1 MNRRYFSLK
10 LPSGSIS
17 SIIFD
22 KLYLS
27 NMNRTLLLILMFLLS
42 FQAQGQGPIIQR
54 LVPAF
59 WWTGMNHN
67 QLEIVIYGAEI
78 SGSRVSLEYEGVTFN
93 GVTQVENPNY
103 LFLNLTITDQ
113 AEPGFIP
120 IIFEK
125 YGERLLVQY
134 ELKAR
139 SRTEAATKYVG
150 QEDLIYLIMP
160 DRFAN
165 GDPSNDAIAGLQ
177 QATVDR
183 EGKYQRH
190 GGDLAGIENKLD
202 YLQSI
207 GVTTLWLNP
216 VEINDQPH
224 ESYHGYAA
232 TDHYQVDPRF
242 GGNEAYKSLVDACHA
257 RGMKVIRDVVY
268 NHVGDYHWLMRDK
281 PSSDWVHQWEEFT
294 KTSYR
299 APTLL
304 DPYASTADKKI
315 MTDGWFDTHMPDLNQ
330 HNEHVASYLIQN
342 SIWWIENFGVN
353 GYRIDTYAYPD
364 QQFMADWAEAILAEY
379 PGFSFFGETWVH
391 NVPVQSWFT
400 ANTPNKDINSQMAG
414 VTDFQLQYALMDA
427 LHQNFGWTEG
437 LSRIYYVLAQD
448 YVYENPWANVVFLD
462 NHDISRFYASVN
474 EDMNKMKMATAFT
487 FTTRG
492 IPQIYYGTEILM
504 REPFDWGNHDKVRM
518 EFPGG
523 WEGDAV
529 NKFTAGGR
537 TDEENEYFNYFRR
550 LAQFRKVSP
559 ALTAGSLTQ
568 FVPEEGIYVY
578 ARVHSEQTILV
589 IMNQNKEEK
598 GLNWDRFQEVIGESP
613 TARNIMTD
621 EVVSFSEGFTAPGT
635 STTVLEILR

>member
-1 MNRRYFSLK
+1 MFRN
-10 LPSGSIS
+10 
-17 SIIFD
+17 
-22 KLYLS
+22 
-27 NMNRTLLLILMFLLS
+27 LLLLLTLILTIP
-42 FQAQGQGPIIQR
+42 AQGQEPNIQR
-54 LVPAF
+54 LDPPY
-59 WWTGMNHN
+59 WWTGMNTN
-67 QLEIVIYGAEI
+67 QIDIVVYGEGI
-78 SGSRVSLEYEGVTFN
+78 SGSRVSVEYDGVMFD
-93 GVTQVENPNY
+93 GATQVENPNY
-103 LFLNLTITDQ
+103 LFLSLTISNQ
-113 AEPGFIP
+113 AVPGLIP
-120 IIFEK
+120 ITFEK
-125 YGERLLVQY
+125 SGNQVLVQY
-134 ELKAR
+134 ELKER
-139 SRTEAATKYVG
+139 VRTEASTNYVG

-160 DRFAN
+160 DRFSN
-165 GDPSNDAIAGLQ
+165 GDPDNDAFDQLQ
-177 QATVDR
+177 QHTADR
-183 EGKYQRH
+183 DGKYQRH
-190 GGDLAGIENKLD
+190 GGDLLGIENKLD

-232 TDHYQVDPRF
+232 TDHYRVDPRF

-268 NHVGDYHWLMRDK
+268 NHVGDQHWLMKDM
-281 PSSDWVHQWEEFT
+281 PSSDWVHQWDEFT

-304 DPYASTADKKI
+304 DPYASAADKKI

-330 HNEHVASYLIQN
+330 QNAHVASYLIQN

-364 QQFMADWAEAILAEY
+364 QQFMADWAEAILTEY
-379 PGFSFFGETWVH
+379 PDFSFFGETWVH

-400 ANTPNKDINSQMAG
+400 ANTANKDINSQMAG

-474 EDMNKMKMATAFT
+474 EDMNKMKMATVFT
-487 FTTRG
+487 LTTRG

-504 REPFDWGNHDKVRM
+504 REPFDWSDHDKVRM

-529 NKFTAGGR
+529 NKFSAEDR
-537 TDEENEYFNYFRR
+537 TEEENEYFNFFQR

-559 ALTAGSLTQ
+559 ALSAGGLTQ

-578 ARVHSEQTILV
+578 ARTHADQTIIV
-589 IMNQNKEEK
+589 IMNQNKESK
-598 GLNWDRFQEVIGESP
+598 AMNWDRFGEVLGTSA

-621 EVVSFSEGFTAPGT
+621 EVVSFSEDFTAPGT
-635 STTVLEILR
+635 SATVLELLR

>member
-1 MNRRYFSLK
+1 MNR
-10 LPSGSIS
+10 
-17 SIIFD
+17 
-22 KLYLS
+22 
-27 NMNRTLLLILMFLLS
+27 LLLLLVTFLFSVPLI
-42 FQAQGQGPIIQR
+42 GQEVNIER
-54 LVPAF
+54 LDPPF
-59 WWTGMNHN
+59 WWTEMNHDE
-67 QLEIVIYGAEI
+67 LEIVVYGENI
-78 SGSRVSLEYEGVTFN
+78 SESRVSINYEGVIFQ
-93 GVTQVENPNY
+93 GATQVENPNY
-103 LFLNLTITDQ
+103 LFITLAITEQ
-113 AEPGFIP
+113 ASPGMVP
-120 IIFEK
+120 IVFENAT
-125 YGERLLVQY
+125 GGVLVQY
-134 ELKAR
+134 ELKER
-139 SRTEAATKYVG
+139 TRTEAATNYVG

-165 GDPSNDAIAGLQ
+165 GDPSNDAIAELQ
-177 QATVDR
+177 QSTVDR
-183 EGKYQRH
+183 QGKYQRH
-190 GGDLAGIENKLD
+190 GGDLAGIEGKLD

-207 GVTTLWLNP
+207 GITTLWLNP

-242 GGNEAYKSLVDACHA
+242 GGNDAYTSLVDACHA

-268 NHVGDYHWLMRDK
+268 NHVGDQHWLMRDK
-281 PSSDWVHQWEEFT
+281 PSSDWVHEWDEFT

-304 DPYASTADKKI
+304 DPYASSADKKI

-330 HNEHVASYLIQN
+330 QNKHVASYLIQN

-364 QQFMADWAEAILAEY
+364 QQFMADWAEAILSEY
-379 PGFSFFGETWVH
+379 PEFTFFGETWVH

-400 ANTPNKDINSQMAG
+400 ANTTNKDINSQMAG

-427 LHQNFGWTEG
+427 LHQDFGWTEG

-448 YVYENPWANVVFLD
+448 YVYDNPWANVVFLD

-474 EDMNKMKMATAFT
+474 EDMNKMKMATVFT
-487 FTTRG
+487 LTTRG

-504 REPFDWGNHDKVRM
+504 REPFDWGDHDKVRM

-529 NKFTAGGR
+529 NKFVASDR
-537 TDEENEYFNYFRR
+537 TSEENEYFNFFRR

-568 FVPEEGIYVY
+568 FVPEDGVYVY
-578 ARVHSEQTILV
+578 ARVHEAQTILV
-589 IMNQNKEEK
+589 IMNQNKDAK
-598 GLNWDRFQEVIGESP
+598 PVNWDRYREVFGEST
-613 TARNIMTD
+613 TARDIMTD
-621 EVVSFSEGFTAPGT
+621 EVVSFSEDFTTPGT
-635 STTVLEILR
+635 SATVLELLR

>member
-1 MNRRYFSLK
+1 MNR
-10 LPSGSIS
+10 
-17 SIIFD
+17 
-22 KLYLS
+22 
-27 NMNRTLLLILMFLLS
+27 NLLLLLMVMLS
-42 FQAQGQGPIIQR
+42 IQTQAQEISIQR
-54 LVPAF
+54 LDPAY

-67 QLEIVIYGAEI
+67 QIEVVIYGEDI
-78 SGSRVSLEYEGVTFN
+78 SGSTVSVEYDGVRFN
-93 GVTQVENPNY
+93 GATQVDNPNY
-103 LFLNLTITDQ
+103 LFLDLTITDQ
-113 AEPGFIP
+113 AEPGLVP
-120 IIFEK
+120 IVFEK
-125 YGERLLVQY
+125 SGERVLVQY

-139 SRTEAATKYVG
+139 TRTQAATNYVG

-165 GDPSNDAIAGLQ
+165 GDPSNDEVAGLQ
-177 QATVDR
+177 QPTVDR
-183 EGKYQRH
+183 QGKYQRH
-190 GGDLAGIENKLD
+190 GGDLAGIEGKLE

-232 TDHYQVDPRF
+232 TDHYRVDPRF

-268 NHVGDYHWLMRDK
+268 NHVGDQHWLMKDM
-281 PSSDWVHQWEEFT
+281 PSSDWVHQWDEFT

-315 MTDGWFDTHMPDLNQ
+315 MADGWFDTHMPDLNQ
-330 HNEHVASYLIQN
+330 QNPHVASYLIQN

-364 QQFMADWAEAILAEY
+364 QQFMAEWAEAILAEY
-379 PGFSFFGETWVH
+379 PGFTFFGETWVH

-400 ANTPNKDINSQMAG
+400 ANTPNKDIDSRMAG

-427 LHQNFGWTEG
+427 LHQDFGWTEG

-504 REPFDWGNHDKVRM
+504 REPFDWGNHDKVRL

-529 NKFTAGGR
+529 DKFTEAGR
-537 TDEENEYFNYFRR
+537 TTEENEYFNYFRR

-578 ARVHSEQTILV
+578 ARVHETQTIIV
-589 IMNQNKEEK
+589 IMNQNKDAK
-598 GLNWDRFQEVIGESP
+598 PVNWARFREVLGEST

-621 EVVSFSEGFTAPGT
+621 EVVSLTEDYNAPGT
-635 STTVLEILR
+635 TAVVLELLK